1 MHRRLPRGA
10 RRECNRPR
18 GIRTALR
25 QSDAIRA
32 PPRSPRDPRA
42 AQTVWARARNRRELR
57 PLAGGASGRARPGA
71 RLLGGG
77 HAGGRGRRKACG
89 QDLRARF
96 GASCRCAGACPSH
109 RRRRSGRGGCGG
121 GRNEVRVGADSA
133 GTRRL
138 GLSRKLAGW
147 FALVGAVSAIS
158 YAGRFTSGKP
168 PKDALYQYSTA
179 ASELVLFAVIL
190 ALVLWIARGLPKRE
204 AFAFRL
210 PNSWSRAFGLG
221 ISVFVVIA
229 IANAAL
235 NPLLHGGREQGLTPS
250 GWEPRHAAAFG
261 LNLFA
266 FAIVGPIVEELTFR
280 GLGFY
285 LLESYGQTAAIVVI
299 GIMFG
304 LWHGL
309 VEALP
314 VLIVFG
320 TGLAFLRSRTRS
332 IYPGMILHATFNAA
346 ALLIAVAA

>member
-1 MHRRLPRGA
+1 
-10 RRECNRPR
+10 
-18 GIRTALR
+18 
-25 QSDAIRA
+25 
-32 PPRSPRDPRA
+32 
-42 AQTVWARARNRRELR
+42 
-57 PLAGGASGRARPGA
+57 
-71 RLLGGG
+71 
-77 HAGGRGRRKACG
+77 
-89 QDLRARF
+89 
-96 GASCRCAGACPSH
+96 
-109 RRRRSGRGGCGG
+109 
-121 GRNEVRVGADSA
+121 
-133 GTRRL
+133 
-138 GLSRKLAGW
+138 LSRKLAGW
-147 FALVGAVSAIS
+147 FTLVGAVSAIS

-314 VLIVFG
+314 VLIIFG